1 LLKPKNSKRLI
12 IPKTK
17 LRLCVLATLMSD
29 VLGADAS
36 NGDINPIYF
45 LTANDADSPDG
56 ANGCR
61 QGTLFSGVE
70 ALINLT
76 HFFDL

>member
-1 LLKPKNSKRLI
+1 
-12 IPKTK
+12 
-17 LRLCVLATLMSD
+17 MSD

-56 ANGCR
+56 CR

>member
-56 ANGCR
+56 CR